1 MKLIEHSTQWAKG
14 EMFEGMCIAVL
25 GILTLVCTVIIWK
38 YGTTINAKALVIP
51 TLVIGL
57 LFMAMG
63 SFMVYSNNNRIAEFE
78 KAYQTNPT
86 EFTQAEKTRVEGFQ
100 FMYPTTLAIISV
112 CFLVTVLAFTFS
124 KSPTFHAIGVA
135 LSVFGVALLIIDY
148 FSKERGQI
156 YYEQIHKFLQ

>member
-1 MKLIEHSTQWAKG
+1 MKLIKYSIQWAKG

-25 GILTLVCTVIIWK
+25 GILTLICTVLIWK
-38 YGTTINAKALVIP
+38 YGTTVNARALVIP

-57 LFMAMG
+57 LFTAMG

-78 KAYQTNPT
+78 TAYQANPT

-112 CFLVTVLAFTFS
+112 CFLVAVLAFVFS
-124 KSPTFHAIGVA
+124 KNPTFHAIGIV
-135 LSVFGVALLIIDY
+135 LSVFGVALIIIDY

-156 YYEQIHKFLQ
+156 YYEHIKNYL